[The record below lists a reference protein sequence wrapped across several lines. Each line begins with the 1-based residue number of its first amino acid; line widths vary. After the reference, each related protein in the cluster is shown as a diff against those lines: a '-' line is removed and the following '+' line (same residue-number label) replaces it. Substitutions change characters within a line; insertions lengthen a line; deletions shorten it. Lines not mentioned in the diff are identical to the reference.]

1 MINFDQSEFGDRLMR
16 RNLLALIGV
25 IAVLLTAA
33 VALSLS
39 RVTVAGDNNGNLKCY
54 GTGGNQKAC

>member
-1 MINFDQSEFGDRLMR
+1 MR

-25 IAVLLTAA
+25 VSVLLTAT

-39 RVTVAGDNNGNLKCY
+39 HVTVAGDSNGNLKCY
-54 GTGGNQKAC
+54 GTGGNQNAC